1 MQLNWEMEGC
11 PQGAHTP
18 CGVSGHRAAWL
29 HVGQDW
35 AGTRVTGAGT
45 AWRVSWLALVLGGT
59 VGCCHPMGETSP
71 RLLGG
76 WCRRGQ
82 EQALGAGMWGVECPP
97 RTRVPF
103 TCAPTAAAARTPD
116 GCPKAPA
123 RSPALGAPS
132 CVAGALATL
141 PSRDAGLGAAGAP
154 RAWLRGTLCLAS
166 YGTQHPTRVPPHAG
180 KGASREAVGC
190 LGSEGV
196 LAQPSC
202 QPDGPPRASDLV
214 RVAMETP

>member
-1 MQLNWEMEGC
+1 MMQLNWGMEGC

-18 CGVSGHRAAWL
+18 CEVSGHRAAWV
-29 HVGQDW
+29 HVGQEW
-35 AGTRVTGAGT
+35 AGTGVTWGWHSMG
-45 AWRVSWLALVLGGT
+45 WLLACICLGGHSW
-59 VGCCHPMGETSP
+59 VHMGGTCP
-71 RLLGG
+71 KLLGG

-82 EQALGAGMWGVECPP
+82 EQGLGAGMWEVECPP
-97 RTRVPF
+97 CTRVLF
-103 TCAPTAAAARTPD
+103 TCEPTAAAARTPD
-116 GCPKAPA
+116 GRPKAPA
-123 RSPALGAPS
+123 HSPALSAPS

-154 RAWLRGTLCLAS
+154 RAWLRGSLCLAS
-166 YGTQHPTRVPPHAG
+166 YGAQHPTRVPPCAG
-180 KGASREAVGC
+180 KGVSREAVGC

-196 LAQPSC
+196 MAQPSC

>member
-35 AGTRVTGAGT
+35 AGTRVTRAGT
-45 AWRVSWLALVLGGT
+45 AWRGSWLALVLGGT

-97 RTRVPF
+97 RTRVLF

-141 PSRDAGLGAAGAP
+141 PSRDTGLGAAGAP
-154 RAWLRGTLCLAS
+154 RAWLRAPSAWPPMGHSTPPGS
-166 YGTQHPTRVPPHAG
+166 HPTLAKGRAGRLWGAWAVKGSWHSPPASQMVP
-180 KGASREAVGC
+180 
-190 LGSEGV
+190 LGPV
-196 LAQPSC
+196 TL
-202 QPDGPPRASDLV
+202 
-214 RVAMETP
+214 